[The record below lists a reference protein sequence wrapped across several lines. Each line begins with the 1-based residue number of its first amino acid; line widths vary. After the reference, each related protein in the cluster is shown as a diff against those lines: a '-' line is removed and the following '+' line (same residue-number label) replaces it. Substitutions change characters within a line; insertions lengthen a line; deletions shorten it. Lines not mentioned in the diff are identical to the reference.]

1 MKLHPD
7 GAPPIAIAESGWRH
21 QDWVA
26 PKLNTTADGSMLLS
40 VRDLVAWSE
49 TLRTRGVLK
58 PESWAQMLTPVRLR
72 SGKPHPYGFGWFID
86 SQRGHVVYQHGG
98 SWQGFR
104 TQIYRYDDTDL
115 TVAVLTNSG
124 TANPAII
131 ATDIATMLDSS
142 LAPDGGLTGLIAR
155 PVSAAADR

>member
-1 MKLHPD
+1 
-7 GAPPIAIAESGWRH
+7 
-21 QDWVA
+21 
-26 PKLNTTADGSMLLS
+26 MLLS

-49 TLRTRGVLK
+49 TVRTRGVLK

-104 TQIYRYDDTDL
+104 TQIYPYDDTDL

-124 TANPAII
+124 TANPAIT
-131 ATDIATMLDSS
+131 ATDIATVLDSS